1 MPESGT
7 LPLLL
12 CILFNSPKRVKE
24 ADPNHRMRQFRK
36 ITFRWKCMSWITV
49 RCNACST
56 LRFRCPFLPISFS
69 WISNEKMQ
77 SQYLDLCRN
86 IKQRIPSNGKLMIT
100 YEVPISVLLSCILRL
115 MFANV
120 VRTNIWSSASKTSM
134 NHKTSFPKAKNEN
147 MKVVNSEI
155 ALMDWYTL
163 ILYTYVF
170 SLIRN

>member
-24 ADPNHRMRQFRK
+24 ADPNHLMRQFRK

-69 WISNEKMQ
+69 WISNEKMP
-77 SQYLDLCRN
+77 SQNLDLRQN

-134 NHKTSFPKAKNEN
+134 NHKTSFPKAK
-147 MKVVNSEI
+147 MKTRKS
-155 ALMDWYTL
+155 
-163 ILYTYVF
+163 
-170 SLIRN
+170 